1 MKTGRHLVPY
11 MLLGFLTLGAGLGV
25 GLGLSEGTAT
35 YTPTVASSWDPC
47 SASST
52 TAGRQVSCT
61 LVGAK
66 SYSSSMTVWFEP
78 SHSLPKG
85 TAACLNAALD
95 RAGPSGVSH
104 DLANFEKELTQ
115 SLRSCSVRG
124 RL

>member
-1 MKTGRHLVPY
+1 MGRHLVPY
-11 MLLGFLTLGAGLGV
+11 MLLGFLTLGTGLGV

-35 YTPTVASSWDPC
+35 DTPTVASSWHPC
-47 SASST
+47 SASPT
-52 TAGRQVSCT
+52 TAGLQVSCT

-78 SHSLPKG
+78 SHSFPKG

-95 RAGPSGVSH
+95 RAVPNGVSNN
-104 DLANFEKELTQ
+104 LAHFEKELTQ
-115 SLRSCSVRG
+115 ALRGCGVRG

>member
-1 MKTGRHLVPY
+1 
-11 MLLGFLTLGAGLGV
+11 MLLGFLTLGTGLGV

-35 YTPTVASSWDPC
+35 YAPTTVASSWRPC
-47 SASST
+47 NASPT
-52 TAGRQVSCT
+52 TAGLQVSCT

-78 SHSLPKG
+78 SHSFPKG

-95 RAGPSGVSH
+95 RAGRNGVSH